1 MARKCKTCGG
11 DCSEFGFGKYKCSWC
26 GHEYSEQDFI
36 KENSN
41 VADLETFSL
50 LNKARLAIELE
61 YDFKKSLKYSQ
72 SVLEKNPENQE
83 ANWLALLA
91 ENQVIYIQNDKGKHV
106 PTFLESDKSCL
117 TRGKYYSALNERY
130 KADAQEVEKVRLAA
144 VEEFKKV
151 KPYDVFISY
160 KQHESDGTSAETKE
174 AVWARDIY
182 TELKTNPKTKHLN
195 TFFDQKCLSGAN
207 AGWEPHIYSAIKSSK
222 DTQNKIIFPNSNIM
236 DSLLGQKIL
245 GRFIFV
251 GELYNQLPHD
261 YKEESEAIEA
271 EIVIHSN
278 AISDFNEHLERM
290 GITASYLFPDDLE
303 RASIQ
308 VADKYKKI
316 IDKTLL

>member
-1 MARKCKTCGG
+1 M
-11 DCSEFGFGKYKCSWC
+11 KYYEV
-26 GHEYSEQDFI
+26 HDFI
-36 KENSN
+36 TFTNIIKELEQRHAENNRDVLSRLAYRGVPEENEIRYLQSSLERSN
-41 VADLETFSL
+41 LCKYEYDMIQEMKRLSPLAFSGLDDRSLLEKLQHYGLPTRLLDFTLSPYVALYFALKNNREGVVHKIYCVSAREQNIVADSI
-50 LNKARLAIELE
+50 ARISAKLRPYMMADDKIDDEWCIE
-61 YDFKKSLKYSQ
+61 K
-72 SVLEKNPENQE
+72 
-83 ANWLALLA
+83 
-91 ENQVIYIQNDKGKHV
+91 VIYSKSDHDEQEEKVKK
-106 PTFLESDKSCL
+106 FLERIYCKL
-117 TRGKYYSALNERY
+117 
-130 KADAQEVEKVRLAA
+130 
-144 VEEFKKV
+144 
-151 KPYDVFISY
+151 PVFAY
-160 KQHESDGTSAETKE
+160 PKN
-174 AVWARDIY
+174 Y
-182 TELKTNPKTKHLN
+182 TERERNQQSIFMIFCNK
-195 TFFDQKCLSGAN
+195 
-207 AGWEPHIYSAIKSSK
+207 IK